1 MHEISQLNSRLANSE
16 HQGSE
21 VMRRKDAELEEKRE
35 QVLQAKRAVE
45 RVQGELEEERR
56 RAQRLQAE
64 LNVALVRQWECVH
77 CT

>member
-1 MHEISQLNSRLANSE
+1 
-16 HQGSE
+16 
-21 VMRRKDAELEEKRE
+21 MRRKDAELEEKRE